1 MKLTN
6 KDIRLLQCLRTNSRL
21 TLTQISKKTKIP
33 ISTLFDR
40 LKIQEKNMNL
50 KHTTL
55 IDFSKLGYHTKVHL
69 LLKTQLDQRDRLK
82 KYLQFHEH
90 VNAVYR
96 VANKY
101 DFFVQGL
108 FKHINEANT
117 FIEELETRF
126 PPLECDSHF
135 VVEDLK
141 REGFFLAE

>member
-1 MKLTN
+1 MKLN
-6 KDIRLLQCLRTNSRL
+6 NRDIRLLQCLRSNSRL

-40 LKIQEKNMNL
+40 LKLQEKNMSL

-55 IDFSKLGYHTKVHL
+55 VDFSKLGYHTKVHL
-69 LLKTQLDQRDRLK
+69 LLKTKINQRDQLK
-82 KYLQFHEH
+82 NYLKYHDH

-108 FKHINEANT
+108 FKHVNEVNG
-117 FIEELETRF
+117 FIEDLETHF
-126 PPLECDSHF
+126 PTLEYDSHF
-135 VVEDLK
+135 VIEDIK
-141 REGFFLAE
+141 REGFFVAE